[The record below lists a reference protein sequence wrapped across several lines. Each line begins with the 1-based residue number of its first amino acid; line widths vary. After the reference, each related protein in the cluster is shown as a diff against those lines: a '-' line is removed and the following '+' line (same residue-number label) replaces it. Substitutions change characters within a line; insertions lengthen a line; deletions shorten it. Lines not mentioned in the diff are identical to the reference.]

1 MTMISPPGYPHMP
14 PMSSAGPTMTGE
26 QTFHVSWKSPYSGF
40 LAQHS
45 SCLLCVLFP
54 GHHAQMNQQ
63 HMIPTRNFQMHRM
76 QADDIQDDFDWDS
89 IV

>member
-1 MTMISPPGYPHMP
+1 MSQRVGQSVTSPHSVLANTSRSCDAVSDETLLP
-14 PMSSAGPTMTGE
+14 P
-26 QTFHVSWKSPYSGF
+26 
-40 LAQHS
+40 
-45 SCLLCVLFP
+45 CVGP

-76 QADDIQDDFDWDS
+76 PADDIQDDFDWDS